1 MPTKNMNWRSYVK
14 VHPAADLFPMM
25 GQENLQALSD
35 DIRANGLRVPVVY
48 FAARNGERL
57 LLDGRNRLA
66 AMALAGKKPDTDG
79 KDVQEG
85 EVDPYGYVISTN
97 IRRRHLTNAQSREL
111 IAKVIEAQPD
121 KSDRAI
127 AGLLGKSHT
136 TVAKV
141 REANGQAGHNEER
154 KEVSGRKARGR
165 KPRKIRGALR
175 KVDPSQLRNDDAV
188 SCPSSTEPVIS
199 DSTPTS
205 DMPAAVVEDSNISTA
220 PSQTSEQTA
229 TIEAGHE
236 TDASPIN
243 GGEATIIA
251 VIATESDQALRQ
263 LHLLAEFTKQVD
275 DANDRMITA
284 YATRSL
290 DDASEALLSAV
301 EAAKGFI
308 ERAAVESAAH

>member
-66 AMALAGKKPDTDG
+66 AMALAGKKPD
-79 KDVQEG
+79 
-85 EVDPYGYVISTN
+85 
-97 IRRRHLTNAQSREL
+97 
-111 IAKVIEAQPD
+111 
-121 KSDRAI
+121 
-127 AGLLGKSHT
+127 
-136 TVAKV
+136 
-141 REANGQAGHNEER
+141 
-154 KEVSGRKARGR
+154 
-165 KPRKIRGALR
+165 
-175 KVDPSQLRNDDAV
+175 AV
-188 SCPSSTEPVIS
+188 SSPSSTEPVIS